1 MDTGIANDCSKR
13 WLGTDS
19 DSYTFLNMGTDPV
32 IGSEFSSEA
41 ELEETL
47 RKSGALELGRIA
59 TIVISND
66 GLIHSANQQAGWIFC
81 KDSFRLAGTWIQ
93 ELGMDNV
100 RGVPLFTDIT
110 NYLDSSFGYS
120 EWERD
125 YAPPG
130 EDGLSLRLR
139 AIQRDDH
146 WLLLVEDVTS
156 QRLLESR
163 FKAILGTSRDGILV
177 IDENGLVSWP
187 NSRFGYFFG
196 LNWRQFKGL
205 HYRAVVELIRET
217 FAVPESFMD
226 LVRRI
231 EKDPEAHA
239 EAVLR
244 LEFPRSMTVQIFTRP
259 ISNAAGHTVG
269 RVWFVSDVTA
279 FKEMESQLKAVNQ
292 ELERRVRERTQQ
304 LESQNRELERARRVL
319 ERMNA
324 SFESELDM
332 AKQVQQGILPKSLP
346 EIEGWDVAAE
356 CLPTGKVGGDFY
368 DVVRLSDDEVFLLVA
383 DVSGHGVSSALVT
396 AMAKMAF
403 QRYLEP
409 GRFTSLSEI
418 LEKVNEQLRSVIRTD
433 HYLTA
438 FAAHITLSTGR
449 MRYCRVCHPYPY
461 IVRTGGEVETLVE
474 RGGYFLGMFDNTQYV
489 EGETV
494 LEPGDFFLIYT
505 DGLNESFDPEG
516 QQYGRARLENVVKSW
531 ASQGAWEALGGIL
544 SDRDAHA
551 RGRLPND
558 DITLITLRRLPADR
572 ESP

>member
-1 MDTGIANDCSKR
+1 
-13 WLGTDS
+13 
-19 DSYTFLNMGTDPV
+19 MGTEPV
-32 IGSEFSSEA
+32 IGSEFGSEA

-47 RKSGALELGRIA
+47 RKSGGLEIGRIA
-59 TIVISND
+59 TIVISGE
-66 GLIHSANQQAGWIFC
+66 GLVHSANEQAGWMFG
-81 KDSFRLAGTWIQ
+81 KDSFRLTGTWIQ

-100 RGVPLFTDIT
+100 RGVPLFGDIT
-110 NYLDSSFGYS
+110 NYLDTSFGYS

-130 EDGLSLRLR
+130 EDALSLRLR

-146 WLLLVEDVTS
+146 WLLLIEDITS

-205 HYRAVVELIRET
+205 HYRAVVELIRDT
-217 FAVPESFMD
+217 FAVPASFMD
-226 LVRRI
+226 LVHRI

-259 ISNAAGHTVG
+259 VSSAGGHTVG

-292 ELERRVRERTQQ
+292 DLERRVRERTQQ
-304 LESQNRELERARRVL
+304 LEAQNRELERARRVL
-319 ERMNA
+319 ERMNS

-346 EIEGWDVAAE
+346 DLPGWDVAAE

-368 DVVRLSDDEVFLLVA
+368 DVVRLNEDEIFVLVA

-409 GRFTSLSEI
+409 GRFTSLPEI

-461 IVRTGGEVETLVE
+461 VVRGNGEVETLSG

-489 EGETV
+489 EGETF
-494 LEPGDFFLIYT
+494 LAPGDFLLVYT
-505 DGLNESFDPEG
+505 DGLNESFDPDG
-516 QQYGRARLENVVKSW
+516 QQYGRARLETVVRSW

-558 DITLITLRRLPADR
+558 DITLITLRRLPEAA

>member
-1 MDTGIANDCSKR
+1 MGI
-13 WLGTDS
+13 
-19 DSYTFLNMGTDPV
+19 DPV
-32 IGSEFSSEA
+32 IGSEFGSEA

-59 TIVISND
+59 TLVISSE
-66 GLIHSANQQAGWIFC
+66 GQIHSANEQAGWIFG
-81 KDSFRLAGTWIQ
+81 KDAFRLAGTWVQ

-110 NYLDSSFGYS
+110 NYLDTSFGYS
-120 EWERD
+120 EWERN

-130 EDGLSLRLR
+130 EDALTLRLR
-139 AIQRDDH
+139 AIQRDEH

-177 IDENGLVSWP
+177 IDEHGLVSWP

-205 HYRAVVELIRET
+205 HYRAVVELIRDA
-217 FAVPESFMD
+217 FATPASFMD
-226 LVRRI
+226 LVHRI
-231 EKDPEAHA
+231 EKDPDAHA

-259 ISNAAGHTVG
+259 ISSAAGHTVG

-292 ELERRVRERTQQ
+292 DLERRVRERTQQ
-304 LESQNRELERARRVL
+304 LEAQNRELERARRVL
-319 ERMNA
+319 ERMNS

-332 AKQVQQGILPKSLP
+332 AKQVQQGLLPKSLP
-346 EIEGWDVAAE
+346 ELPGWDVAAE

-368 DVVRLSDDEVFLLVA
+368 DVVKLSEDEIFLLVA

-409 GRFTSLSEI
+409 GRFTTLPDV

-438 FAAHITLSTGR
+438 FAARIELATGR

-461 IVRTGGEVETLVE
+461 IVRASGEVEILGE

-489 EGETV
+489 EGEAV
-494 LEPGDFFLIYT
+494 LEPGDFLLTYT
-505 DGLNESFDPEG
+505 DGLNESFDPDG
-516 QQYGRARLENVVKSW
+516 QQYGRARLETVVKAW

-558 DITLITLRRLPADR
+558 DITLITLRRLAADL

>member
-1 MDTGIANDCSKR
+1 MGI
-13 WLGTDS
+13 
-19 DSYTFLNMGTDPV
+19 DPV
-32 IGSEFSSEA
+32 IGSEFGSEA

-59 TIVISND
+59 TLVISSE
-66 GLIHSANQQAGWIFC
+66 GQIQSANEQAGWIFG
-81 KDSFRLAGTWIQ
+81 KESFRMAGSWVQ

-100 RGVPLFTDIT
+100 RGAPLFTDIT
-110 NYLDSSFGYS
+110 NYLDTSFGYS

-130 EDGLSLRLR
+130 EDALTLRLR
-139 AIQRDDH
+139 AVQRDDH

-205 HYRAVVELIRET
+205 HYRAVVALIRDT
-217 FAVPESFMD
+217 FATPSSFMD
-226 LVRRI
+226 LVHRI
-231 EKDPEAHA
+231 EKDPDAHA

-259 ISNAAGHTVG
+259 ISSAAGHTVG

-279 FKEMESQLKAVNQ
+279 FKEMESQLKVVNQ
-292 ELERRVRERTQQ
+292 DLERRVRERTQQ
-304 LESQNRELERARRVL
+304 LEAQNRELERARRVL
-319 ERMNA
+319 ERMNS

-332 AKQVQQGILPKSLP
+332 AKQVQQGLLPKSLP
-346 EIEGWDVAAE
+346 ELPGWDVAAE

-368 DVVRLSDDEVFLLVA
+368 DVVKLTEDEIFLLVA

-409 GRFTSLSEI
+409 GRFTTLPDV

-438 FAAHITLSTGR
+438 FAARIELGSGR

-461 IVRTGGEVETLVE
+461 IVRANGEVETLIE

-494 LEPGDFFLIYT
+494 LEPGDFLLTYT
-505 DGLNESFDPEG
+505 DGLNESFDPDG
-516 QQYGRARLENVVKSW
+516 QQYGRARLETVVKAW

-558 DITLITLRRLPADR
+558 DITLITLRRLAADL